1 MPSKKSLP
9 PEPAPRIRTT
19 TIRTRS
25 ATARQ
30 VPLVFP
36 EPVGLHAGVD
46 EAGRGPLAGPV
57 VAAAVI
63 LDPARLPRG
72 IDDSK
77 ALSAPR
83 REALYAELRQ
93 VAEIGIGAASVAEIA
108 RHNILGAS
116 LLAMRRAVLA
126 LPRRPGFALI
136 DGKHCPKDLPCESAA
151 LVDGDALSLSIA
163 AASIIAKVVRDH
175 AMLKLHRRYPA
186 YALEKNKVY
195 GTKAH
200 QNGLAL
206 AGATPHHRLS
216 FAPLAPWR
224 P

>member
-1 MPSKKSLP
+1 MAKPGHIKPIPSFAPEQGLAPDPALP
-9 PEPAPRIRTT
+9 
-19 TIRTRS
+19 
-25 ATARQ
+25 
-30 VPLVFP
+30 LC
-36 EPVGLHAGVD
+36 GVD
-46 EAGRGPLAGPV
+46 EAGRGPWAGPV

-77 ALSAPR
+77 ALSEPR
-83 REALYAELRQ
+83 REALFAELRQ
-93 VAEIGIGAASVAEIA
+93 VAEIGIGAASVADIA

-136 DGKHCPKDLPCESAA
+136 DGNHCPPGLPCPAA
-151 LVDGDALSLSIA
+151 PLVNGDALSLSIA
-163 AASIIAKVVRDH
+163 AASIVAKVVRDH

-186 YALEKNKVY
+186 YAWEKNKGY